1 MSKKLRKMESFEQV
15 KVNLLGRM
23 IDPKRKENKAL
34 LCGDS
39 AISYGALDKKSCR
52 YGNALKK
59 FGVRNRDRV
68 LMLVRD
74 KPEFFYFYLGLMR
87 IGAIPVALNYRLTS
101 ADIAFIIKNSES
113 NLFILED
120 CFKEI
125 FLEAIKLSNSK
136 IDSIIFDPDEES
148 PSRFGD
154 LVMDA
159 DETLEVLVP
168 SLEDEAFWMYSS
180 GTTGKPKGVIHSY
193 RTLLATKRYFGE
205 VLKIGPGD
213 RVYSTSKLFFAFSLA
228 HSFFSSLTLGAT
240 VILDPDWPDP
250 ESVSKNID
258 LFRPTVVLSV
268 PTLYRNLIRGGFAEH
283 PNFKMVKYYLS
294 AGEKMPENILSKWEL
309 LTGCPVL
316 ESIGATETCFLFLS
330 NFPNKKQAGTC
341 GVPTPGTKVKVLDE
355 DGVEI
360 VESKHI
366 GTLWV
371 KMESV
376 SLGYW
381 RLEEKT
387 KEVFRNGWYC
397 TNDMFC
403 INDDGMFEHQGRTDD
418 MLKIS
423 GQWVSPSEIEE
434 KVLEEPEVLEAAVVG
449 VPNEDGLIRLALFV
463 VAPQISGSEEG
474 FEKKL
479 MDRLSSEL
487 SIYKCPRKI
496 FYRESLPQT
505 ATGKLQRFE
514 LRKMVMENQ
523 TF

>member
-1 MSKKLRKMESFEQV
+1 M
-15 KVNLLGRM
+15 
-23 IDPKRKENKAL
+23 
-34 LCGDS
+34 
-39 AISYGALDKKSCR
+39 
-52 YGNALKK
+52 
-59 FGVRNRDRV
+59 
-68 LMLVRD
+68 
-74 KPEFFYFYLGLMR
+74 
-87 IGAIPVALNYRLTS
+87 
-101 ADIAFIIKNSES
+101 
-113 NLFILED
+113 
-120 CFKEI
+120 
-125 FLEAIKLSNSK
+125 
-136 IDSIIFDPDEES
+136 
-148 PSRFGD
+148 
-154 LVMDA
+154 
-159 DETLEVLVP
+159 
-168 SLEDEAFWMYSS
+168 
-180 GTTGKPKGVIHSY
+180 
-193 RTLLATKRYFGE
+193 
-205 VLKIGPGD
+205 
-213 RVYSTSKLFFAFSLA
+213 
-228 HSFFSSLTLGAT
+228 
-240 VILDPDWPDP
+240 
-250 ESVSKNID
+250 
-258 LFRPTVVLSV
+258 
-268 PTLYRNLIRGGFAEH
+268 
-283 PNFKMVKYYLS
+283 
-294 AGEKMPENILSKWEL
+294 

-316 ESIGATETCFLFLS
+316 ESIGATETCFLSLS

-376 SLGYW
+376 ALGYW

-449 VPNEDGLIRLALFV
+449 IPNEDGLIRLALFV

-479 MDRLSSEL
+479 IDRLSSEL

-514 LRKMVMENQ
+514 LRKKVMENQ